1 MIKKLICGLAC
12 AGLFGHT
19 IQANACMVGEEKN
32 TSQTPVVK
40 PQSSNSGY
48 TSVSFTT
55 SFITNS
61 SAVSFNDSAL
71 KSFETSLNTFV
82 ADFFKKSF
90 VPAGFFQSSNI
101 GDTIAKIDLSK
112 LFPSS
117 AGIFGSS
124 SLPSNGNVWLG
135 YSAIAQSSN
144 GSTFFASQTT
154 TVVKFNSSDVPASP
168 VPVPGGALLLG
179 SGLIGLVGVSRR
191 KMKAA

>member
-19 IQANACMVGEEKN
+19 IQANACMIGEEKN
-32 TSQTPVVK
+32 AATTPVVK
-40 PQSSNSGY
+40 PQSANSGY

-61 SAVSFNDSAL
+61 SSISLNDSAL

-101 GDTIAKIDLSK
+101 SDTITKLDLSK
-112 LFPSS
+112 LFPNP

-124 SLPSNGNVWLG
+124 SLSNNGSVWLS
-135 YSAIAQSSN
+135 YSAAAQSSN
-144 GSTFFASQTT
+144 GSTFFTSQTT

-168 VPVPGGALLLG
+168 VPVPGGALLLS

-191 KMKAA
+191 KRKTA